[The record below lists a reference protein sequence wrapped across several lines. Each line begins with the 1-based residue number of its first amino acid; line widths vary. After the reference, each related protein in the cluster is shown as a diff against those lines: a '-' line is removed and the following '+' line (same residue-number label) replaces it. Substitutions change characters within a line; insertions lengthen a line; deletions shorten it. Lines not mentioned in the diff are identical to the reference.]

1 MANGE
6 SQRSRSSGE
15 GEARRDSAASARPGR
30 PKIRPDA
37 RPYGMQAVD
46 LIAELVDSAE
56 RPVTFPASKLPHEN
70 ARRLLET
77 LGVTIVEDEA
87 RNISANKRRPEKTR
101 RRGDELPA
109 AEVVERRVS
118 EALERARARGERS
131 ELERAVRS
139 EWAA

>member
-1 MANGE
+1 MADRA
-6 SQRSRSSGE
+6 SQRSVSGE
-15 GEARRDSAASARPGR
+15 GESRRCTAASARPGR

-56 RPVTFPASKLPHEN
+56 RPLTFPASKLPHEA

-77 LGVTIVEDEA
+77 MGVTIVDDLP
-87 RNISANKRRPEKTR
+87 ANNFTNKSQPDPPK

-109 AEVVERRVS
+109 VDVVEKRVS
-118 EALERARARGERS
+118 EALTRSAARGTGG
-131 ELERAVRS
+131 ELERAVRA